1 MARREARSLRV
12 LVSHV
17 YSKKV
22 NDNHG
27 DCFLTTGEAMRTARL
42 DLDALISHIIM
53 CVRPWPRSAVT
64 SSLNSCR
71 ASDLYSEDINA
82 ICVWRQSVSAPT
94 ARTALRVA
102 NILALPKAVEAPT
115 KIFLTFLHIL

>member
-42 DLDALISHIIM
+42 DLDALVSHIIM
-53 CVRPWPRSAVT
+53 CVRPWPRSGGD
-64 SSLNSCR
+64 LESCGEMEVCSR
-71 ASDLYSEDINA
+71 RRPVFRGY
-82 ICVWRQSVSAPT
+82 
-94 ARTALRVA
+94 
-102 NILALPKAVEAPT
+102 
-115 KIFLTFLHIL
+115 